1 MKYSFMLIQR
11 VFAEKSTFAV
21 SRHRSCRIC
30 SKCSKNYDMRCM
42 YAGSKP
48 YPLQYTFFLFF
59 CRSVTVGAV
68 DIVEAQKHTF
78 VRCWFKGTI
87 IQNRTFAASANRSCR
102 HDRNAARVL
111 TRTRTLSVLTQKPC
125 PFPGCVF
132 LLPLPFNGSCR
143 LGRSAV
149 S

>member
-21 SRHRSCRIC
+21 SGHRSCRIC
-30 SKCSKNYDMRCM
+30 SKCSNNYDMRCM

-48 YPLQYTFFLFF
+48 YPLQDTFFLP
-59 CRSVTVGAV
+59 SVTVGAV

-102 HDRNAARVL
+102 HDRNAARVSHAH
-111 TRTRTLSVLTQKPC
+111 TYTIRTGSKTVSLSGMRFSFAV
-125 PFPGCVF
+125 
-132 LLPLPFNGSCR
+132 PL
-143 LGRSAV
+143 
-149 S
+149 